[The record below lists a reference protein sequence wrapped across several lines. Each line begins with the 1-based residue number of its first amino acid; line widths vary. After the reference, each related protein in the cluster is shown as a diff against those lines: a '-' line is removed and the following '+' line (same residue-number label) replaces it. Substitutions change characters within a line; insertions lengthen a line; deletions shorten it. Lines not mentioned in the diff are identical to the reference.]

1 MHVQDSSTAF
11 EALTLQQLQQ
21 LYVGLRDV
29 LLAQGTQGG
38 QLLEG
43 KGASGGGGGVRQP
56 PKGAGNVTSLGG
68 GLLAGLWR
76 GLAGTAAG
84 SRRHEA

>member
-1 MHVQDSSTAF
+1 MQDSSPAF

-21 LYVGLRDV
+21 LYVHLRGV
-29 LLAQGTQGG
+29 LLAQATDGG
-38 QLLEG
+38 QQLEG
-43 KGASGGGGGVRQP
+43 KGASGGGGVRQA
-56 PKGAGNVTSLGG
+56 PKGAGNVTSAGG

-76 GLAGTAAG
+76 GLAGSAAG